1 MILLLLLAFL
11 LDFYISF
18 YFSFLNPFL
27 FVITVLT
34 LLILKNKK
42 KDLSTIFISLIIY
55 DLLFSKT
62 LFLNL
67 FTILLLYEIIKYF
80 KRRLNLTFPIFF
92 LLLSFIFI
100 LYLTIEYILLLE
112 TKLIYLPFSFLFTQ
126 ILLSFPLNIIYGV
139 ILYIILGLKFKK
151 Y

>member
-11 LDFYISF
+11 FDFYISF
-18 YFSFLNPFL
+18 YFSFLSPFL

-34 LLILKNKK
+34 FLILKNKK
-42 KDLSTIFISLIIY
+42 KNISTIFISLIIY

-67 FTILLLYEIIKYF
+67 FTILFLYEIIKCF
-80 KRRLNLTFPIFF
+80 KRHLNITFPIFF
-92 LLLSFIFI
+92 LLLSFTFI
-100 LYLTIEYILLLE
+100 LYLVIEYILLLE

-126 ILLSFPLNIIYGV
+126 IIISFPLNITYGV
-139 ILYIILGLKFKK
+139 ILYIILGLKLKK
-151 Y
+151 H

>member
-34 LLILKNKK
+34 FLILKNKK

-67 FTILLLYEIIKYF
+67 FTILFLYEIIKYF
-80 KRRLNLTFPIFF
+80 KRHLNLTFPIFF

-100 LYLTIEYILLLE
+100 IYLTIEYILLLE

-126 ILLSFPLNIIYGV
+126 RN
-139 ILYIILGLKFKK
+139 
-151 Y
+151 

>member
-34 LLILKNKK
+34 FLILKNKK

-67 FTILLLYEIIKYF
+67 FTILFLYEIIKYF
-80 KRRLNLTFPIFF
+80 KKHLNLTFPIFF

-100 LYLTIEYILLLE
+100 LYLTIEYILLL
-112 TKLIYLPFSFLFTQ
+112 
-126 ILLSFPLNIIYGV
+126 
-139 ILYIILGLKFKK
+139 
-151 Y
+151 

>member
-18 YFSFLNPFL
+18 YFSFLNPS

-34 LLILKNKK
+34 FLILKNKK

-62 LFLNL
+62 LFLN
-67 FTILLLYEIIKYF
+67 FVYRYYF
-80 KRRLNLTFPIFF
+80 YMK
-92 LLLSFIFI
+92 LLSI
-100 LYLTIEYILLLE
+100 LKGI
-112 TKLIYLPFSFLFTQ
+112 
-126 ILLSFPLNIIYGV
+126 
-139 ILYIILGLKFKK
+139 
-151 Y
+151 

>member
-80 KRRLNLTFPIFF
+80 KRHLNLTFPIFF

>member
-34 LLILKNKK
+34 FLILKNKK

-67 FTILLLYEIIKYF
+67 FTILFLYEIIKYF
-80 KRRLNLTFPIFF
+80 KRHLNLTFPIFF

-126 ILLSFPLNIIYGV
+126 ILLSFPLNITYGV

>member
-18 YFSFLNPFL
+18 YFSFLNSFL

-34 LLILKNKK
+34 YLILKNKK
-42 KDLSTIFISLIIY
+42 KNISTIFISLIIY

-67 FTILLLYEIIKYF
+67 FTILFLYEIIKCF
-80 KRRLNLTFPIFF
+80 KRHLNLTFPIFF
-92 LLLSFIFI
+92 LLLSFTFI
-100 LYLTIEYILLLE
+100 LYLAIEYILLLE

-126 ILLSFPLNIIYGV
+126 IITSFPLNITYGV
-139 ILYIILGLKFKK
+139 ILYIILGLKLKK
-151 Y
+151 H

>member
-34 LLILKNKK
+34 YLILKNKK

-67 FTILLLYEIIKYF
+67 FTILFLYEIIKYF
-80 KRRLNLTFPIFF
+80 KRHLNLTFPIFF

-126 ILLSFPLNIIYGV
+126 ILLSFPLNITYGV
-139 ILYIILGLKFKK
+139 ILYIILGLNFKK
-151 Y
+151 H

>member
-42 KDLSTIFISLIIY
+42 KDLSIIFISLIIY

-67 FTILLLYEIIKYF
+67 FTILFLYEIIKYF
-80 KRRLNLTFPIFF
+80 KRHLNLTFPIFF

-126 ILLSFPLNIIYGV
+126 ILLSFPLNITYGV
-139 ILYIILGLKFKK
+139 ILYIILGLKFNKH
-151 Y
+151 

>member
-34 LLILKNKK
+34 FLILKNKK
-42 KDLSTIFISLIIY
+42 KDLSIIFISLIIY

-67 FTILLLYEIIKYF
+67 FTILFLYEIIKYF
-80 KRRLNLTFPIFF
+80 KCFGVSSLTF
-92 LLLSFIFI
+92 
-100 LYLTIEYILLLE
+100 
-112 TKLIYLPFSFLFTQ
+112 
-126 ILLSFPLNIIYGV
+126 
-139 ILYIILGLKFKK
+139 LK
-151 Y
+151 

>member
-11 LDFYISF
+11 LEFYISF

-34 LLILKNKK
+34 FLILKNKK
-42 KDLSTIFISLIIY
+42 KDLSIIFISLIIY

-67 FTILLLYEIIKYF
+67 FTILFLYEIIKYF
-80 KRRLNLTFPIFF
+80 KRHLNLTFPIFF

-126 ILLSFPLNIIYGV
+126 ILLSFPLNITYGV
-139 ILYIILGLKFKK
+139 ILYTILGLKFNKH
-151 Y
+151 

>member
-67 FTILLLYEIIKYF
+67 FTILFLYEIIKYF
-80 KRRLNLTFPIFF
+80 KRHLNLTFPIFF